1 MEVSWV
7 SHLRLRAVGSRDGP
21 GSVTGLV
28 SGRRGQPRHA
38 RPTAPAR
45 TTLGWSMHSSP
56 PSHSCF
62 PGGGGLQP
70 APGARASALCLSA
83 SPPCTITPDLRL
95 GPMGTPSVPVRGG
108 TLVPGG
114 NPRHPSRS
122 PPPFPHQCQAT
133 PSLPSSPALQGAHVS
148 GHSLF
153 PLDLCSPPHL
163 NLDFLEM
170 RAPLLGS
177 PTSCCT

>member
-70 APGARASALCLSA
+70 APGARASASCLSA

-95 GPMGTPSVPVRGG
+95 GPLQPYALPPQLYLGFRTAPPRPEHTAGGRPGGTGGEGGSEERSESRAPVRGSG
-108 TLVPGG
+108 
-114 NPRHPSRS
+114 S
-122 PPPFPHQCQAT
+122 PP
-133 PSLPSSPALQGAHVS
+133 SPGW
-148 GHSLF
+148 G
-153 PLDLCSPPHL
+153 PSPPHSDCSWEGL
-163 NLDFLEM
+163 
-170 RAPLLGS
+170 
-177 PTSCCT
+177 